1 MPSTATILLVHSPLL
16 GPSSWRRC
24 AEILESTGR
33 RVVVPDL
40 RASVA
45 SPTAWW
51 ARATDTAV
59 TTGAT
64 AAGAAEPSGVEFVV
78 VGHSG
83 AGVVLPQIAARLD
96 RLQAVVFVDALL
108 PARSGVTEASEQHRA
123 FVATLPVTDGLLPPW
138 SRWWDPQV
146 LDEIIPD
153 PRLRA
158 ILTSD
163 EPRLSPEFWSE
174 PVPVPREWPAGRGR
188 YLRLSPAYDDSAA
201 AAAARGWPVR
211 SLPGTHLDP
220 LVRPADVAAEIL
232 ALAAM

>member
-1 MPSTATILLVHSPLL
+1 MPSGATILLVHSPLL
-16 GPSSWRRC
+16 GPSSWRPC

-51 ARATDTAV
+51 ERATDTAV
-59 TTGAT
+59 TTAAT
-64 AAGAAEPSGVEFVV
+64 AAGAAAPSGVEFVV

-83 AGVVLPQIAARLD
+83 AGVLLPLIAARLD
-96 RLQAVVFVDALL
+96 RVQAVVFVDALL
-108 PARSGVTEASEQHRA
+108 PARTGVTEASAEQHRA

-153 PRLRA
+153 PGLRA

-163 EPRLSPEFWSE
+163 EPRLPREFWSE
-174 PVPVPREWPAGRGR
+174 PVPVPREWPAGGGR

-201 AAAARGWPVR
+201 AASRSGLARAKPAGYAPR
-211 SLPGTHLDP
+211 SARAT
-220 LVRPADVAAEIL
+220 R
-232 ALAAM
+232 